1 LTHAAKL
8 RRYANN
14 RCLCCQQHANAFTQA
29 AFGELRVK
37 PSLFGY
43 ARAESVEDALSL
55 LAQGDGETRVL
66 AGGQS
71 LVPLLNLRMAQ
82 VNALIDVN
90 SLSELSFI
98 TREDGMLRVGA
109 LTRHRHLEVSE
120 TARLAQPLLS
130 RAAAE
135 IGHLAIRNRGTIGG
149 SLVHADP
156 AAEWPLVAVT
166 LDAQLIL
173 RSEKNSRTFAARD
186 FFLGPLTTAIGPDEM
201 RISFI
206 GSTPIPVTRVQA
218 GTCIMV
224 ELGSGKRFFFDFGS
238 GCMRNII
245 AMAVPLQ
252 TVNDIFFTHLH
263 VDHYADLPY
272 LYAFAPW
279 MGRWKPLRVHGPSG
293 RTPKDGIKHMIE
305 GMKMMTHWHTDSFNA
320 SPMGDGYEVEV
331 NEFDFR
337 DDNGICY
344 NKDGVTIRHWRRSH
358 TKDGASAYRLDWNGL
373 SFVWTGDGRPDE
385 LSLELAK
392 GVDVFVTEVQPDT
405 VNISAL
411 KFGMPPIIGMTTI
424 DQAHSPHYAVGYM
437 FNKIQPRLAMVTHMS
452 YDEELIPEI
461 LAGIRVHYSGFFQF
475 GAPDVVVV
483 NVTKDA
489 IWTRKAALPEAGNM
503 ARPSPRESIDLFDL
517 SLTNL
522 EVKFPDPQHTVADML
537 EQTVRDRE
545 IDPKKYY
552 PPDMYRE
559 PQRNFPNGFKIDVRE
574 MIVRKVREKIQTKLS
589 GAKDKLQKLIEGD

>member
-1 LTHAAKL
+1 M
-8 RRYANN
+8 RSR
-14 RCLCCQQHANAFTQA
+14 Q
-29 AFGELRVK
+29 RVW
-37 PSLFGY
+37 
-43 ARAESVEDALSL
+43 
-55 LAQGDGETRVL
+55 
-66 AGGQS
+66 
-71 LVPLLNLRMAQ
+71 
-82 VNALIDVN
+82 
-90 SLSELSFI
+90 
-98 TREDGMLRVGA
+98 
-109 LTRHRHLEVSE
+109 LEP
-120 TARLAQPLLS
+120 RLS
-130 RAAAE
+130 RQPCRRRRPADETPTAVQAK
-135 IGHLAIRNRGTIGG
+135 NPYGG
-149 SLVHADP
+149 VPSGGITFPPYYRPTPYLVSNNIYYP
-156 AAEWPLVAVT
+156 GQE
-166 LDAQLIL
+166 
-173 RSEKNSRTFAARD
+173 E
-186 FFLGPLTTAIGPDEM
+186 IGPDEM

-206 GSTPIPVTRVQA
+206 GSTPIPVTAPQA

-224 ELGSGKRFFFDFGS
+224 ELGNGKRFFFDFGS

-245 AMAVPLQ
+245 AMAVPLP

-320 SPMGDGYEVEV
+320 CPIGDGYEVEV

-337 DDNGICY
+337 DDNGVCY
-344 NKDGVTIRHWRRSH
+344 DKDGVTIRHWRRSH

-405 VNISAL
+405 ANLQAL
-411 KFGMPPIIGMTTI
+411 KFGMPPIMATNTI

-437 FNKIQPRLAMVTHMS
+437 FNKIQPRLAMVTHVS

-461 LAGIRVHYSGFFQF
+461 IAGIRVHYSGLFQF

-489 IWTRKAALPEAGNM
+489 IWTRKAAIPEAGNM
-503 ARPSPRESIDLFDL
+503 ARPSPRDAIGLFDL
-517 SLTNL
+517 SPTNL
-522 EVKFPDPQHTVADML
+522 EVRFPNPRYTVADIL
-537 EQTVRDRE
+537 EQDVRDRE

-552 PPDMYRE
+552 PPDVYRE
-559 PQRNFPNGFKIDVRE
+559 PQPNFPNDFTIDVRQ
-574 MIVRKVREKIQTKLS
+574 IVQRKLREVQAKLT
-589 GAKDKLQKLIEGD
+589 AEQEKLQQLIDKHRGQAGGSDIRCLDSERAQDDRDRSPAQAVPLTVLTGFLGAGKTTLLNRILTGDHGLRVAVLVNDFGSINIRRRTRCRRREARGTSSISPMAVSAATSARIWSRR